1 MYFHYRIHG
10 VLLLVLFFL
19 SIFSSSSSP
28 TSQIN
33 SNSVL
38 VALLDSHYTELVEL
52 IEKAMLLQTLEN
64 TVATHNITIFALN
77 NEALE
82 RNLDSDF
89 KQFLLEPVEQWI
101 DFSSF
106 ELDSNIQRW
115 YYPRLG
121 YGTYLPPAEENAIT
135 ALKRALAALN
145 THLASNTYL
154 VAHSVTLADII
165 MITNLYFCFTK
176 ILVKSFTSQ
185 YPHVER
191 YFWTLVNH
199 PNKPRHTLR
208 SL

>member
-19 SIFSSSSSP
+19 SIFSSSSSS

-64 TVATHNITIFALN
+64 TVATHNITIFAPN

-89 KQFLLEPVEQWI
+89 KQFLLEPVL
-101 DFSSF
+101 
-106 ELDSNIQRW
+106 LDSDQKLAMPQPTPLEATPMPDLRPFRAVHAQHH
-115 YYPRLG
+115 YH
-121 YGTYLPPAEENAIT
+121 LPFRSQS
-135 ALKRALAALN
+135 L
-145 THLASNTYL
+145 S
-154 VAHSVTLADII
+154 
-165 MITNLYFCFTK
+165 
-176 ILVKSFTSQ
+176 TS
-185 YPHVER
+185 
-191 YFWTLVNH
+191 
-199 PNKPRHTLR
+199 
-208 SL
+208 